1 MNHDSRMPD
10 PGRRRKPASRGSAR
24 PRALPVLLVVLA
36 GAAVAAAVFTAPY
49 VVAPEA
55 ATVGGRSHGAGG
67 YGGHEGGDDRDRRD
81 GERGRDGGG
90 QGRAGQGGD
99 RGDAP
104 DPADPADP
112 DGDGVPGAPPGPDDF
127 VDIRDVPPA
136 DPAPPPGASGGA
148 DGTFRA
154 ECGRNENGLF
164 NSENVIVAPGVP
176 NGAEHTHDYVGNQ
189 DIDRFTDDVG
199 ANNAILAQGETS
211 CAGGDRSMHYWPVL
225 RDLTREGADAD
236 APGGGADGNVGR
248 ILTPVSVDIEFRG
261 NAVGDVVAMPRFLQ
275 VITGNARAAT
285 SGENANAQWTCT
297 GFEDRISTE
306 RYPLCPDGSDVMRI
320 MDFPSCWDGRGTESE
335 DNRSHI
341 VFPDPGSGACPEGT
355 RPVPQL
361 RQTLVYEVPEGPSFA
376 VDGFPEEAHQ
386 AVTDHSDF
394 INVMPDDLMDEAVT
408 CINSGR
414 DC

>member
-1 MNHDSRMPD
+1 MNHDPRMPD
-10 PGRRRKPASRGSAR
+10 PGHRRKRASRRSAR

-36 GAAVAAAVFTAPY
+36 GAATAAALFTAPY
-49 VVAPEA
+49 VVAPA
-55 ATVGGRSHGAGG
+55 ATTVGGQSHGDGQGRGGQDGAGG
-67 YGGHEGGDDRDRRD
+67 
-81 GERGRDGGG
+81 
-90 QGRAGQGGD
+90 
-99 RGDAP
+99 DAP
-104 DPADPADP
+104 DPADP

-176 NGAEHTHDYVGNQ
+176 NGAQHTHDYVGNQ
-189 DIDRFTDDVG
+189 DIDRFTDDVA
-199 ANNAILAQGETS
+199 ANNAILAQGDTS
-211 CAGGDRSMHYWPVL
+211 CAGGDRSLHYWPVL

-236 APGGGADGNVGR
+236 APGGGADGNFGR
-248 ILTPVSVDIEFRG
+248 ILTPVSADIEFRG
-261 NAVGDVVAMPRFLQ
+261 NAVDDVVAMPRFLQ
-275 VITGNARAAT
+275 AITGNARAAT

-306 RYPLCPDGSDVMRI
+306 RYPLCPDGSDVTRI
-320 MDFPSCWDGRGTESE
+320 MDFPSCWDGLAIESE

-341 VFPDPGSGACPEGT
+341 VFPDRASGACPEGT